1 MLRRITHA
9 LMFGWLDHLLGGVF
23 AMFKWLLALSITAQS
38 VVSGISGQQYI
49 HYLYT
54 LMDGD
59 MLPWVMKIAP
69 KMFGIVIGTE
79 SVAMPDLI

>member
-1 MLRRITHA
+1 
-9 LMFGWLDHLLGGVF
+9 
-23 AMFKWLLALSITAQS
+23 MFKWLLVLSI
-38 VVSGISGQQYI
+38 ILNLL
-49 HYLYT
+49 YLAAPGSSIFTTST

-59 MLPWVMKIAP
+59 MLPWVMRIAP